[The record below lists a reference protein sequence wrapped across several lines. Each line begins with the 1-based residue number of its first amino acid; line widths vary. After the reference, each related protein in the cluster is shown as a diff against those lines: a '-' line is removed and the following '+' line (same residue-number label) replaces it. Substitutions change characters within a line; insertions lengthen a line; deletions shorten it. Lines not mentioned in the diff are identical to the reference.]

1 MSDANGRPGR
11 GRKGYDAAMQR
22 RRFLLAVCLALGASR
37 HGSARGLTLQEAIAK
52 VERETQG
59 KVLSAETKRSGNR
72 TVYRIKVLTRDGRV
86 QVIEVPAE
94 AD

>member
-1 MSDANGRPGR
+1 
-11 GRKGYDAAMQR
+11 MQR
-22 RRFLLAVCLALGASR
+22 RRFLIAACLALAAGGAA
-37 HGSARGLTLQEAIAK
+37 SAHTLTLQDAIAK
-52 VERETQG
+52 VERETHG

-94 AD
+94 ED